1 MKRLLPGVLLAL
13 STALGCAD
21 GVEIPAVELGA
32 DGARF
37 MNEPAR
43 NPAEAYDKAYTY
55 LGRAH
60 LNVRRN
66 LETRSQN
73 LVGARESMEL
83 IVKCLET
90 MRGCVPEPER
100 PKFEPYLTKY
110 GGWLKDL
117 EDGTW
122 GGSFLTDLDRL
133 ERDVK
138 TSFNPSSVKC
148 LAEFPQTPPPP
159 KPAELTPDK
168 VEVPTAKVPAVAEP
182 EKKPEPPP
190 TPPAVKTR
198 ILFKAWSAA
207 HDDLVATYKDKKACK
222 TKFDDVVESLK
233 LLKGQFAGEKA
244 SKIQIYIDY
253 YGGVDEKTK
262 NFTLL
267 PEKTSEKDIV
277 DELEVAARVIRKEF
291 NPDK

>member
-1 MKRLLPGVLLAL
+1 MKILLPGVLLAL
-13 STALGCAD
+13 SLGCSN
-21 GVEIPAVELGA
+21 GVEIPTVEIGG
-32 DGARF
+32 DGARL
-37 MNEPAR
+37 MNGQAR
-43 NPAEAYDKAYTY
+43 TPVEAYEKAYAY

-60 LNVRRN
+60 LNVHRN

-73 LVGARESMEL
+73 LVGAREGMEL
-83 IVKCLET
+83 VLKCLET
-90 MRGCVPEPER
+90 MRGCVPEPDR

-133 ERDVK
+133 EREVK

-148 LAEFPQTPPPP
+148 LAEFPKTPPPP

-168 VEVPTAKVPAVAEP
+168 VEVPTAKAPPAVAEP
-182 EKKPEPPP
+182 EKKPETPT
-190 TPPAVKTR
+190 TPPVVKTR
-198 ILFKAWSAA
+198 ILFRAWSAA
-207 HDDLVATYKDKKACK
+207 HDDLVASYKDKKLCK

-262 NFTLL
+262 NFTAL